1 MDTRVVELL
10 KIYLEEPLAFVN
22 MLTKTKSVVGG
33 QFVLRFLN
41 VSAEKVNTPLLIF
54 APRLSEESGSD
65 FMLKKHLVCTV
76 VRVPHIFKNYCAE
89 YMKIEGK
96 NVSDV
101 DFTLRVT

>member
-1 MDTRVVELL
+1 MVELL
-10 KIYLEEPLAFVN
+10 KIYSEEPLAFVN

-33 QFVLRFLN
+33 QFVLQFLN

-54 APRLSEESGSD
+54 APRLSEESGSG
-65 FMLKKHLVCTV
+65 LVCTV
-76 VRVPHIFKNYCAE
+76 VRVPHIFEDYCAK